1 LVLSKQRLEGF
12 QVARRETL
20 QQLHLPLSILN
31 YGEIRLW
38 LQAVCTLERDMRR
51 AKKNAR
57 SDDASGRFPQKDGE
71 LKSPLQKALVDVVLL
86 PVQRG
91 VGLDDDVLVRGL
103 LEFVDE
109 HGLAGLQSLG
119 DFGIHADGEIP
130 AFVIRRRHPARS
142 GLALITQ
149 PAAPPDHA
157 TAAPPTAPLPAP
169 PPPPPP
175 PP

>member
-1 LVLSKQRLEGF
+1 GPDDQLGRGDCGSSVKKGAELLRPYKPSRRQARMPVL
-12 QVARRETL
+12 
-20 QQLHLPLSILN
+20 
-31 YGEIRLW
+31 
-38 LQAVCTLERDMRR
+38 
-51 AKKNAR
+51 
-57 SDDASGRFPQKDGE
+57 
-71 LKSPLQKALVDVVLL
+71 LVDVVLL
-86 PVQRG
+86 PMEGG

-119 DFGIHADGEIP
+119 DFRIHADGEIP